1 MSYRAQVSPPDP
13 NESSQ
18 GTGYLLTTGPPVTH
32 RRLTA
37 CKSCQVKSDH
47 VMASSCINDVI
58 ESVWMHSTLNPLLAR
73 AFHGSRVMV
82 KRTCKNPKH
91 ALMERRWLLNLRV

>member
-1 MSYRAQVSPPDP
+1 
-13 NESSQ
+13 
-18 GTGYLLTTGPPVTH
+18 
-32 RRLTA
+32 
-37 CKSCQVKSDH
+37 
-47 VMASSCINDVI
+47 MASKRINDVI
-58 ESVWMHSTLNPLLAR
+58 KSVSVHSTLDSWLAC